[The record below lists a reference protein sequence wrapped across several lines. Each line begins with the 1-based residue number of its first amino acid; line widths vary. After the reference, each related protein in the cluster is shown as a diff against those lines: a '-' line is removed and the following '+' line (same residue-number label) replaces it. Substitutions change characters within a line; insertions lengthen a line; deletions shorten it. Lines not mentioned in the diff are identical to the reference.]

1 MLPWRFCH
9 PFVGVNMA
17 GKNHLAISTQTLC
30 LNRASQFVADPAHG
44 AANTFIGTIRNHNLG
59 RSVIAVS
66 YDVFDELALKTFVA
80 LATRAREKWG
90 DSLHIYIEHRKGRLD
105 IGDISILITV
115 SSPHREE
122 SFKACRFLIEAIKH
136 RCPIWKQEHYQD
148 GDSQWVQGHALCSH
162 ASIPYDDEQEQPHA
176 HP

>member
-1 MLPWRFCH
+1 
-9 PFVGVNMA
+9 MA